1 MMRYFF
7 CIIEKLNK
15 IDTRNNL
22 VKKDKKIRNDW
33 GDHCVEQRIC

>member
-7 CIIEKLNK
+7 VLLKAKSN
-15 IDTRNNL
+15 DVRNNL
-22 VKKDKKIRNDW
+22 AKKDKKIRNDW